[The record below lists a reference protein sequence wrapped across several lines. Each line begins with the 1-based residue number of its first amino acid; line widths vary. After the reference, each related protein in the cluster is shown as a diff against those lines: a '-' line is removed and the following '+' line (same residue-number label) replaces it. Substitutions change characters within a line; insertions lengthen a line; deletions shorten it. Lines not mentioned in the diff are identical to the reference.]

1 MKKLGTKERPEWK
14 AVQDAFADL
23 TATEFVQMCSIF
35 RDRIEK
41 MITEAEDKIVRDQ
54 GMGREPNPHWLQ
66 LYTTFQKRAEAL
78 HTFAVT
84 LSAEEFAEQLRDM
97 GYFRKR

>member
-41 MITEAEDKIVRDQ
+41 MITEAEETIVRDK
-54 GMGREPNPHWLQ
+54 GMGREPNPKWLM
-66 LYTTFQKRAEAL
+66 LYTTFLKRAEAL
-78 HTFAVT
+78 HTFAVV
-84 LSAEEFAEQLRDM
+84 LSAEEFAEQLRAS
-97 GYFRKR
+97 GFFRR